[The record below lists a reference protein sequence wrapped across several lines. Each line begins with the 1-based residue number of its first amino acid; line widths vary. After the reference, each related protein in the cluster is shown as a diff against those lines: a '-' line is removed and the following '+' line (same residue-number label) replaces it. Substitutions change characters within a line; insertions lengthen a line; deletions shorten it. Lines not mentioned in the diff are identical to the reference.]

1 MKKLKIWLSII
12 LMATITIGIALSL
25 GSNTAIA
32 SSIND
37 DGCIKTGVFAGDIEL
52 SGMSSDQAKQAI
64 EKYVGE
70 ISDKAIVLNAVNENE
85 FRVTARDMGLYWKNP
100 EIIDEAV
107 DLGRTG
113 NIVKRFKALK
123 DLERENKCFDI
134 ILGVDEGKIKNII
147 ETNCLEFNQEA
158 VDASLERVDGQF
170 VVTPGQDG
178 LVVDV
183 DDSVSKVKTYMETL
197 WKGQDGSVDL
207 SIAVEEPKGR
217 TEDLEQVKDVLGTF
231 TTSFKTSASGR
242 SANVRN
248 GCSHINNTLLYPG
261 EQLSVYEKVS
271 PFTEENGYYLAGSY
285 NNGLVV
291 ETLGG
296 GICQVSSTL
305 YNAVIRAE
313 LQVDER
319 SNHSMVVTY
328 VDLSADA
335 AISGTAKDFKFTNST
350 NYPIYIEGH
359 TTDDKKI
366 SFTIYGKEERPEGRT
381 LEFETEKLSET
392 VPEGDKVI
400 ADPSQP
406 VGYSTSQSAH
416 IGYTANYWKIVKE
429 NGVEVDRVKLN
440 SSTYMAVP
448 RTVTYGTAG
457 DVTGTMQAA
466 IATQDGDYC
475 SAISAQLVNAA
486 NAATIANAEEAAQ
499 EVAEEAID

>member
-1 MKKLKIWLSII
+1 MKKIKIVLSIV
-12 LMATITIGIALSL
+12 LAALITTGL
-25 GSNTAIA
+25 GLVLINNTAIA

-37 DGCIKTGVFAGDIEL
+37 DGCIKTGIYAGDIDL
-52 SGMSSDQAKQAI
+52 SGMSADQARQAVESYI
-64 EKYVGE
+64 SSV
-70 ISDKAIVLNAVNENE
+70 SDKSIALKAVDDNEVV
-85 FRVTARDMGLYWKNP
+85 VTAKEMGLYWKNP

-107 DLGRTG
+107 SLGRVG
-113 NIVKRFKALK
+113 NIVKRFKTLK
-123 DLERENKCFDI
+123 DLEREKKSFDI
-134 ILGVDEGKIKNII
+134 VLGVDDSKLRNII
-147 ETNCLEFNQEA
+147 ETNCLQFNQEA
-158 VDASLERVDGQF
+158 IDASLERTDGQF

-183 DDSVSKVKTYMETL
+183 DDSISKVKTYMETL
-197 WKGQDGSVDL
+197 WQGQDGSVDL
-207 SIAVEEPKGR
+207 SIAVEQPKGR

-248 GCSHINNTLLYPG
+248 GCSHIDGTLLYPG
-261 EQLSVYEKVS
+261 DQLSVYEKVS

-350 NYPIYIEGH
+350 AYPIYIEGH

-392 VPEGDKVI
+392 VPEGDKVV

-406 VGYSTSQSAH
+406 VGYSTTQSAH

-429 NGVEVDRVKLN
+429 NGVETERVKLN

-448 RTVTYGTAG
+448 RTITYGTAG
-457 DVTGTMQAA
+457 DVTGTMAAA
-466 IATQDGDYC
+466 IATQDGAYC
-475 SAISAQLVNAA
+475 SAVSAELVNVA
-486 NAATIANAEEAAQ
+486 NAASIANAEEAAQ
-499 EVAEEAID
+499 EVAQEAID